1 MQADPRIMRLNLK
14 KLKEGIN
21 IKTSSLKSVKKKLKQ
36 VTKQNEKK
44 QTELTELKKRYAET
58 LLKLQIGT
66 EEAQILSKEV
76 VNLKNTV
83 GDGTVRELQK
93 LSHSII
99 KQYVEEVRDDILAR
113 KYKAFKGDVYDRN
126 IFNEDDASDSGND
139 ELPVSAQ
146 DVQVPH
152 LEDNNVNIGVEKKD
166 SDDEGHTL
174 NRGLGDDDEKEG
186 ADLPFY
192 DGALEAKHSDDED
205 NREENPQGD
214 SKDNN
219 NNTDNDI
226 HRPGTNSDDLHK
238 KKDAEEILK
247 EEIQGGNKWLQK
259 RHTKQIKHLKNLKQV
274 ETKEVVVLYSEPDG
288 IDGDSV
294 YQCII
299 RVQDGATFHDII
311 DESCAHWGLMPEY
324 TFLED
329 NVSRT
334 IWPGNAVV
342 ADEMP
347 LERIRPE
354 LHLVFVQNLK
364 LNELVVLTK
373 KDQERKDKLEKLH
386 ESNKTENEDE
396 SKVNH
401 ESEDG
406 GGDDK
411 SNNITSVTGPNG
423 EKTKLIRGDDGEFIH
438 SKMLYADPNT
448 LPGGMANVMEKAP
461 VRMFQYKKTK
471 LLRDFVLYVIFM
483 ALLNVTL
490 LYRRDI
496 DQSYWLLYAA
506 RHNVARTSFV
516 FPVTEVQPELDET
529 GSFTGG
535 YTTSTRYERLKFEG
549 IASADHTWKWLEGPV
564 SRLFHEN
571 KTGYLSGGNTQV
583 VGKVRLRQLRVKP
596 NVGCYIN
603 NLAADFIDDCFAAFA
618 ESSQSVDSYHDN
630 QSPGF
635 VWTQG
640 SDLKGGGQDWTG
652 ALGSYTSGGFVLD
665 IDPSRK
671 AFPMAI
677 KKLKEGLWIDHQ
689 TRLVELS
696 YNVYNPNYNA
706 YASAYYRI
714 EFSNSGRVLSSYRV
728 RAFSLDLCFFCNG
741 FFAAEMALYLV
752 FTLIV
757 LIEGSELNFFS
768 KLRRCSALTMRS
780 IWHVHHVLVFTFFI
794 TTLVSRFYTY
804 GVASDE
810 IKRIWAEELQ
820 KTFVDMNSYA
830 YVYELA
836 FSFESFVVF
845 FSSLRIF
852 KFLSTIKSLNQFTA
866 VFVRAGLEIIF
877 FTMLFSAT
885 FFGFGVLAHN
895 IYGASISNF
904 STLSLT
910 FKTLLKMTVGLVNY
924 EEMRTA
930 DPVWTPI
937 FFTVYI
943 VFVSMILVNVFL
955 AILNTSYTTVRE
967 ETTAED
973 RRLKRL
979 NAFKTESENTKKDW
993 RRALFKIIWL
1003 PYAFNY
1009 QEMFIHPKLIHEK
1022 ELLKLKSDNSGAHA
1036 WQI

>member
-1 MQADPRIMRLNLK
+1 MRLNLK

-21 IKTSSLKSVKKKLKQ
+21 IKTASLKSVKKKLKQ
-36 VTKQNEKK
+36 VTKENDKK
-44 QTELTELKKRYAET
+44 QTELIELKKRYAET

-66 EEAQILSKEV
+66 EEAQILSNEV
-76 VNLKNTV
+76 AKLKSTT
-83 GDGTVRELQK
+83 GDGTVVELQK

-99 KQYVEEVRDDILAR
+99 KQYVEEVRDDILTR
-113 KYKAFKGDVYDRN
+113 KYQAFKGDLYDRTL
-126 IFNEDDASDSGND
+126 FNEDDVGDSGED
-139 ELPVSAQ
+139 ELPVSAK
-146 DVQVPH
+146 DVEVPH
-152 LEDNNVNIGVEKKD
+152 LEDNNLNIGVGKKD
-166 SDDEGHTL
+166 SDGDEGHTL
-174 NRGLGDDDEKEG
+174 SRGLGDDDEKEG
-186 ADLPFY
+186 ADLPFF
-192 DGALEAKHSDDED
+192 DGELESKHSDDED
-205 NREENPQGD
+205 NGEENPQGD

-219 NNTDNDI
+219 NSNTDIQLPDI
-226 HRPGTNSDDLHK
+226 NSEYLHK

-247 EEIQGGNKWLQK
+247 EEIIGGEKWLQK
-259 RHTKQIKHLKNLKQV
+259 RHTKQIKYLKNVKQV
-274 ETKEVVVLYSEPDG
+274 EAKEVVVLYSEPDG
-288 IDGDSV
+288 IGGDSV
-294 YQCII
+294 YQCVI

-311 DESCAHWGLMPEY
+311 DEACAHWGLMPEY

-364 LNELVVLTK
+364 LNELVILTK
-373 KDQERKDKLEKLH
+373 KDQDRKDKLEKLH
-386 ESNKTENEDE
+386 EANNIANEDE

-406 GGDDK
+406 DDK
-411 SNNITSVTGPNG
+411 SNTNGSASGPNG
-423 EKTKLIRGDDGEFIH
+423 EGIKLIKGDDGEYIH

-461 VRMFQYKKTK
+461 KRMFQYKTTK
-471 LLRDFVLYVIFM
+471 VIRDFILYALFM
-483 ALLNVTL
+483 ILLNVSL

-496 DQSYWLLYAA
+496 DQNYWLLYAA
-506 RHNVARTSFV
+506 RHNIARTSFV

-535 YTTSTRYERLKFEG
+535 YTSSTRYERLKFEG
-549 IASADHTWKWLEGPV
+549 ISSADHTWKWLEGPV
-564 SRLFHEN
+564 SRMFHEN

-603 NLAADFIDDCFAAFA
+603 NLAADFVDACYATFA

-635 VWTQG
+635 VWIQG
-640 SDLKGGGQDWTG
+640 SDLKGGGQDWSG
-652 ALGSYTSGGFVLD
+652 ELGSYKSGGFVLD

-671 AFPMAI
+671 SFPTAI
-677 KKLKEGLWIDHQ
+677 KKLKQGLWIDHQ

-728 RAFSLDLCFFCNG
+728 RAFTLDLCFFCDG
-741 FFAAEMALYLV
+741 FFAAEMALYFV
-752 FTLIV
+752 FSLIV
-757 LIEGSELNFFS
+757 AIEASELNFFS
-768 KLRRCSALTMRS
+768 KLHRCSSLTMRS
-780 IWHVHHVLVFTFFI
+780 IWHVHHVLVFTFFLTSI
-794 TTLVSRFYTY
+794 VSRFYTY
-804 GVASDE
+804 GVAADE
-810 IKRIWAEELQ
+810 IKRLWSEELQ
-820 KTFVDMNSYA
+820 KTFVDMSGYA
-830 YVYELA
+830 YIYELA
-836 FSFESFVVF
+836 FSFEAFVVF

-852 KFLSTIKSLNQFTA
+852 KFLSTIKSMNQFTA

-885 FFGFGVLAHN
+885 FFGFGVLAQN
-895 IYGASISNF
+895 IYGASIGDF

-910 FKTLLKMTVGLVNY
+910 FKTLLKMTVGLINY
-924 EEMRTA
+924 EEMRLT

-955 AILNTSYTTVRE
+955 AILNTSYTSVRE

-979 NAFKTESENTKKDW
+979 NAFKPESQNIKKDW
-993 RRALFKIIWL
+993 KHAVFKIIWL

-1009 QEMFIHPKLIHEK
+1009 QEMFIHPKILHEV
-1022 ELLKLKSDNSGAHA
+1022 ELMKHKSDNSGTHA